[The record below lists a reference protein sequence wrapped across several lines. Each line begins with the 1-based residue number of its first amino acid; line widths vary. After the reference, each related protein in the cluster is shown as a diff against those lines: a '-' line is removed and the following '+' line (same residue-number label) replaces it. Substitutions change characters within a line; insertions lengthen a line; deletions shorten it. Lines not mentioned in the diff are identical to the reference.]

1 MNALLTFLFD
11 VFVSRAHAQSY
22 ISEVISAVGVGL
34 PSMGYGAEAYV
45 GIAQLLVAQ
54 LRPLLFIVGTLVI
67 TILGFRMIIG
77 QEDESIDKAKTT
89 IIAVISGIMLAFLI
103 EPFIAAFYGVA
114 GEVVTAPGAGANIV
128 AQEVGGIIDW
138 ALSIAGVLAVLM
150 IIVSGLK
157 AIASPFSEE
166 GIGNMRSTI
175 ISVGFG
181 MILLVFRVAINV
193 AFGSTGTPSA
203 QPIIDIL
210 VNILTFVLGFVAL
223 AAVVVLIYA
232 GILMMLNYGR
242 EDEIS
247 RAKGII
253 ARAIIGI
260 IIILVSI
267 GIVQFVIGALG

>member
-1 MNALLTFLFD
+1 MSALLTFLFD
-11 VFVSRAHAQSY
+11 AFVSRAHAQSY

-34 PSMGYGAEAYV
+34 PSMGYGAAAYV

-157 AIASPFSEE
+157 AVASPFSEE

-193 AFGSTGTPSA
+193 AFGSTGAPSA
-203 QPIIDIL
+203 QPIIAIL

-267 GIVQFVIGALG
+267 GIVQFVIGTLG